1 MPIPC
6 VIGNQ
11 AGLAIFQATAD
22 QRHALGEDVFLAT
35 HAPVRFW
42 KAQAGKRETWTEE
55 DLLRDILTGGAQ
67 VRGNRV
73 YLLFGAA
80 GSGKSEVMR
89 WLMCRLATEA
99 PDRMRFAVRISRT
112 ELDPVQIVHRLLSA
126 FQFPGLDRWTLE
138 RWSLLR
144 NKPVAVANHLVWQAL
159 VGVCENDEEI
169 LPLSYRL
176 RPVIESN
183 LRSGFAAIDTPERA
197 AGPLQL
203 LSEEQLEQALSDM
216 VLPAAV
222 SYEQLRSLL
231 QDAFDD
237 LVLGGVRLVPAL
249 RAISQQVRAEHGV
262 RPILIIDDL
271 VQSMNVYASDLLD
284 YLITLEEGEWD
295 VVVGLTPASFDA
307 DRRGR
312 ELLRRIRELDTF
324 DDRVTKLEL
333 SDTAG
338 EQSAFLDRE
347 SAAAFLLPYLA
358 FYKKASGFHCGSTCP
373 HWSRCMAFQ
382 WNGDGDARLAPFN
395 GAFLSRLWDAL
406 PAGKG
411 KARYLLLAARDVLAT
426 VAAKGADALVDL
438 PAFVHRDQFVEHADR
453 RVKALLECYAPPQS
467 HAITI
472 PEALKEIWQVRVPE
486 RTLLA
491 QPLVAEKAEG
501 QLLTRV
507 ESDHAEVDPVLVA
520 VRDWIE
526 GAASNREL
534 LAPLRVGAARLIKD
548 LVDPGLLAGR
558 GRPQCAGVL
567 RWSAVVQGAP
577 LPVGIEG
584 LEEPYPLQLPRALG
598 SAAFQL
604 VAYSTVSGPARRAL
618 LQRLLSEPAVVELLY
633 QAEALRGRWQ
643 DELAT
648 GLGCTVPD
656 LAFHLY
662 RILVALGEGGDGAV
676 LCLGH
681 ERGPAVSDL
690 AWPPGIWRSVE
701 ALFRDCFMIRE
712 HLWDGYAL
720 QERVERYPRVEDSLA
735 ALEAV
740 LQKVRSVPLRGEF
753 RLGEESVQDFLLRVH
768 AHLTRVRRYALEQ
781 MRHLPERRRVA
792 ETYLSL
798 ADGRRRRALQRRLLR
813 LQAASQGV
821 FVTPTAASVLL
832 APAQER
838 KQAASLLQALLNEAT
853 GELSLLMSYRL
864 AAQFERAMQYK
875 SVADLVAFREALC
888 RLLEHL
894 QAQGQPIKEEGVP
907 LSTIALLEKI
917 EALMHRCVPHISG
930 TDAAVAPVL
939 RQILALLTPAGF
951 QVREWL
957 WTDPGGPT
965 DGNLAALVQAVRKA
979 SAWWRSYVHQL
990 AELAART
997 PEGVADAQAFLAD
1010 VHRLRLPGTAALRKW
1025 RRFLRRMRSAGIVD
1039 LPVRMSRT
1047 LENLPLPVQDWL
1059 VTRAEGATLAEV
1071 EPALLCALQEH
1082 APQVARLLRIT
1093 FVPEATDDGV
1103 FRVVDGQ

>member
-1 MPIPC
+1 MPVPC
-6 VIGNQ
+6 VIENQ
-11 AGLAIFQATAD
+11 AGLVIFQATAD
-22 QRHALGEDVFLAT
+22 QRYALGEDVFLAT

-42 KAQAGKRETWTEE
+42 KVQAGKRQTWTEE
-55 DLLRDILTGGAQ
+55 DLLRDILTSTAQ

-89 WLMCRLATEA
+89 WLMCRLAAEA

-112 ELDPVQIVHRLLSA
+112 ELDPVQIVHRLLST
-126 FQFPGLDRWTLE
+126 FQFPGLDQWTLE

-159 VGVCENDEEI
+159 VGICEHDEEI

-176 RPVIESN
+176 RPVIEAN
-183 LRSGFAAIDTPERA
+183 LRSGFAAIDAPERA
-197 AGPLQL
+197 VGPLQL
-203 LSEEQLEQALSDM
+203 LSEEQLEQALSDA
-216 VLPAAV
+216 VLPIAV

-249 RAISQQVRAEHGV
+249 RAISQQIRAEHGL

-295 VVVGLTPASFDA
+295 VVVGLTPASFDV

-312 ELLRRIRELDTF
+312 ELLRRIRELDTV
-324 DDRVTKLEL
+324 DDRVIKLEL

-338 EQSAFLDRE
+338 EQSAFLDRK
-347 SAAAFLLPYLA
+347 SAVAFLLPYLDL
-358 FYKKASGFHCGSTCP
+358 YKKARGFHCGSTCP
-373 HWSRCMAFQ
+373 HWSRCAAFQ

-406 PAGKG
+406 PTGKG
-411 KARYLLLAARDVLAT
+411 KARYLLLATRDILAT
-426 VAAKGADALVDL
+426 LAAKGADALVDL
-438 PAFVHRDQFVEHADR
+438 PAFVRRDQFVEHADP
-453 RVKALLECYAPPQS
+453 RVKALLECYAPAQS
-467 HAITI
+467 HVIKI

-486 RTLLA
+486 RTVLA
-491 QPLVAEKAEG
+491 QSLVAEKAEG
-501 QLLTRV
+501 QLPIRV
-507 ESDHAEVDPVLVA
+507 ETNHAEVDPVLLA

-526 GAASNREL
+526 GAAPNREL
-534 LAPLRVGAARLIKD
+534 LAPLRVGAARLIRD
-548 LVDPGLLAGR
+548 LVDPGLLAGW
-558 GRPQCAGVL
+558 GRPQCTGVL

-577 LPVGIEG
+577 LPIGIEG
-584 LEEPYPLQLPRALG
+584 LEEPYPLQLTRTLG

-604 VAYSTVSGPARRAL
+604 VAYSAANGPARKAL
-618 LQRLLSEPAVVELLY
+618 LQRLLSEPAVVELVY

-643 DELAT
+643 EELAT
-648 GLGCTVPD
+648 GLGCTVSD

-662 RILVALGEGGDGAV
+662 RILVALGEGGDDTV
-676 LCLGH
+676 LCFRH
-681 ERGPAVSDL
+681 ECAPAVSDL
-690 AWPPGIWRSVE
+690 AWPSGIRRFVE

-712 HLWDGYAL
+712 HLWDGHAL
-720 QERVERYPRVEDSLA
+720 QERVERYPHAEDSLVV
-735 ALEAV
+735 LEAV
-740 LQKVRSVPLRGEF
+740 LRKVRSVPLRGEF

-798 ADGRRRRALQRRLLR
+798 ADGRRRRALERRFLR
-813 LQAASQGV
+813 LQAASQGM
-821 FVTPTAASVLL
+821 FVPPMATPVLL

-838 KQAASLLQALLNEAT
+838 EQAAAVLQALLDEGAS
-853 GELSLLMSYRL
+853 ELSILASYRL

-875 SVADLVAFREALC
+875 SVADLVAFREALY
-888 RLLEHL
+888 RMLEHL
-894 QAQGQPIKEEGVP
+894 QAQGQSTERERDS

-917 EALMHRCVPHISG
+917 EALMHRYVPQDPG
-930 TDAAVAPVL
+930 TEAAVAPMM

-951 QVREWL
+951 QVREWVR
-957 WTDPGGPT
+957 TDPARPI
-965 DGNLAALVQAVRKA
+965 DGNLAALVLAVRKA
-979 SAWWRSYVHQL
+979 SAWWRGYVHQL
-990 AELAART
+990 SELSAVGI
-997 PEGVADAQAFLAD
+997 PEVVADTHAFLAD
-1010 VHRLRLPGTAALRKW
+1010 VDHLRQPGTAAIRKW
-1025 RRFLRRMRSAGIVD
+1025 RRFIRRMRGAGIVD
-1039 LPVRMSRT
+1039 LPVKMGCT
-1047 LENLPLPVQDWL
+1047 LENLPLPVKDWL
-1059 VTRAEGATLAEV
+1059 LTRAEGATLAEV
-1071 EPALLCALQEH
+1071 EPALLRSLQEQ

-1103 FRVVDGQ
+1103 FRVVD